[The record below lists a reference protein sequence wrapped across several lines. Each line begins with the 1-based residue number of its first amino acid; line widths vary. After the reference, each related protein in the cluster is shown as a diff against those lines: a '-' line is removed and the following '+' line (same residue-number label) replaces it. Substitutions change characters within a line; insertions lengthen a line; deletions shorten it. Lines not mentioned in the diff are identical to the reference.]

1 MEKQGIYLHKFS
13 PVMIDIPKYLEQ
25 GDTIGIVATARKVS
39 REELEPAI
47 KLITAEGFKV
57 KLANNLFEEDNQFA
71 GTDQQRAADVMQMV
85 TDDEVKAI
93 LCARGGYGSA
103 RILDYL
109 DYDAIKAH
117 PKWFCGY
124 SDVTVMHALYN
135 RLGIASLHSTM
146 PINFPKDGST
156 SASTQSLF
164 GSLRG
169 THATLAAEASPLNV
183 CGEAEGILV
192 GGNLSLIYSLMA
204 TDLQHDT
211 EKKVLFIEDLDE
223 YLYHMDRTMLSLKQ
237 SGILDQLAGIA
248 VGYLNDM
255 NDNTIPFGKT
265 AEEIVHE
272 HTQLLG
278 IPVGFGI
285 PAGHLEPNYAMVFGE
300 RYRLSVNESGSLL
313 KIQ

>member
-1 MEKQGIYLHKFS
+1 
-13 PVMIDIPKYLEQ
+13 MIDIPQYLEQ
-25 GDTIGIVATARKVS
+25 GNTIGIVSTARKVS
-39 REELEPAI
+39 PEEMEPAI
-47 KLITAEGFKV
+47 KLISAEGFKV

-85 TDDEVKAI
+85 NDGEVKAI

-146 PINFPKDGST
+146 PINFPKDGSA

-164 GSLRG
+164 DSLRG
-169 THATLAAEASPLNV
+169 KHAPLAAAASPLNV
-183 CGEAEGILV
+183 SGEAEGILV

-211 EKKVLFIEDLDE
+211 ERKILFIEDLDE
-223 YLYHMDRTMLSLKQ
+223 YLYHMDRTMLSLRQ
-237 SGILDQLAGIA
+237 SGVLNQLAGIA

-278 IPVGFGI
+278 IPVAFGI
-285 PAGHLEPNYAMVFGE
+285 PAGHLEPNYAMAFGE
-300 RYRLSVNESGSLL
+300 RYRLSVSESGSLL
-313 KIQ
+313 KIS